1 MTKRRPPPQPPRQPA
16 PFADETA
23 AVDEERSKAARER
36 VARSEAPRLKSRPGW
51 STACTP
57 KVGSAYIPRSGT

>member
-23 AVDEERSKAARER
+23 TVDEERSKAARER
-36 VARSEAPRLKSRPGW
+36 VARDEATAPEVKARLVDRVHAKSR
-51 STACTP
+51 
-57 KVGSAYIPRSGT
+57 